1 MENDNK
7 KPHVLVS
14 VFKDDAKPES
24 IAQSA
29 PAISLI
35 IDEWH
40 NSGRMIWSGS
50 FDDNKTA
57 MSVIETTKPEAE
69 EFYAKYSNATNA
81 FLSTYMYQ
89 WDAMPLLSL
98 IGNMQNNVS
107 LQVTPEQ
114 Q

>member
-7 KPHVLVS
+7 KPYVLVS

-57 MSVIETTKPEAE
+57 MSVIEATKPEAQ
-69 EFYAKYSNATNA
+69 EFYNKYSNATNS

-98 IGNMQNNVS
+98 LGKKYIEPSM
-107 LQVTPEQ
+107 QVTPEQ

>member
-1 MENDNK
+1 MENNNK
-7 KPHVLVS
+7 EPYVLVS
-14 VFKDDAKPES
+14 VFRDDAKPES

-29 PAISLI
+29 PTISLI

-40 NSGRMIWSGS
+40 NSGKMIWSGS

-57 MSVIETTKPEAE
+57 MSIIEATKNEAEVFYTKYDSITKPILA
-69 EFYAKYSNATNA
+69 
-81 FLSTYMYQ
+81 TYMYK

-98 IGNMQNNVS
+98 IGNKQNQAS
-107 LQVTPEQ
+107 LQVTPDQ